1 MTPTLQNHNN
11 NERKEASSLSID
23 GSIREYM
30 KAFTDLVSDLEAH
43 LFRLGVEGLN
53 TTSGTTQ
60 PLSCVDFVLRRANDD
75 G

>member
-1 MTPTLQNHNN
+1 
-11 NERKEASSLSID
+11 
-23 GSIREYM
+23 M

-43 LFRLGVEGLN
+43 LFCLGVEGLS

>member
-1 MTPTLQNHNN
+1 MTPTLQNHKN

-43 LFRLGVEGLN
+43 LS
-53 TTSGTTQ
+53 T
-60 PLSCVDFVLRRANDD
+60 
-75 G
+75 